1 MEGAVKAAIRVL
13 TLLVLLAGGT
23 AGAADTSG
31 LNPIDQTMGSPDAK
45 LTIIEYASLTCP
57 HCAHFHE
64 TMLPRMKAEWIDTGK
79 ARLIYR
85 DFPTSPQALAVGAA
99 MVDQCA
105 GNDRY
110 FGVLGLLF
118 QTQEKWVTAPNPL
131 AEIKRIVRV
140 AGITAADVDAC
151 LERQDLAGAIQARA
165 MEGNK
170 KYGID
175 STPSL
180 VIDGKLYPA
189 FESYE
194 KLDYALQDA
203 WRAVSKK

>member
-1 MEGAVKAAIRVL
+1 MKAAIRL
-13 TLLVLLAGGT
+13 FALFLLLAAGS
-23 AGAADTSG
+23 AGAADSVD
-31 LNPIDQTMGSPDAK
+31 LNPIDQVMGSPDAK

-64 TMLPRMKAEWIDTGK
+64 TMFPRMKAEWIDTGK

-85 DFPTSPQALAVGAA
+85 DFPTPPQALAVGAA
-99 MVDQCA
+99 MIDQCA
-105 GNDRY
+105 GKDRY

-118 QTQEKWVTAPNPL
+118 QTQEKWVGAPVPL
-131 AEIKRIVRV
+131 DEIKRIVRI
-140 AGITAADVDAC
+140 AGITPEQVDTC
-151 LERQDLAGAIQARA
+151 VKRQDLANAIQARA
-165 MEGNK
+165 LEGNK

-194 KLDYALQDA
+194 RLDHALEEA
-203 WRAVSKK
+203 WRAEKK

>member
-1 MEGAVKAAIRVL
+1 MKAAIRL
-13 TLLVLLAGGT
+13 FALFLLLAAGS
-23 AGAADTSG
+23 AGAADSVD
-31 LNPIDQTMGSPDAK
+31 LNPIDQVMGSPDAK

-64 TMLPRMKAEWIDTGK
+64 TMFPRMKAEWIDTGK

-85 DFPTSPQALAVGAA
+85 DFPTPPQALAVGAA
-99 MVDQCA
+99 MIDQCA
-105 GNDRY
+105 GKDRY

-118 QTQEKWVTAPNPL
+118 QTQEKWVGAPVPL
-131 AEIKRIVRV
+131 DEIKRIVRI
-140 AGITAADVDAC
+140 AGITPEQVDTC
-151 LERQDLAGAIQARA
+151 VKRQDLANAIQARA
-165 MEGNK
+165 LEGNK

-194 KLDYALQDA
+194 RLDHALEEA
-203 WRAVSKK
+203 WRAAKK

>member
-1 MEGAVKAAIRVL
+1 VKAAIRL
-13 TLLVLLAGGT
+13 FALFLLLAAGS
-23 AGAADTSG
+23 AGAADSVD
-31 LNPIDQTMGSPDAK
+31 LNPIDQVMGSPDAK

-64 TMLPRMKAEWIDTGK
+64 TMFPRMKAEWIDTGK

-85 DFPTSPQALAVGAA
+85 DFPTPPQALAVGAA
-99 MVDQCA
+99 MIDQCA
-105 GNDRY
+105 GKDRY

-118 QTQEKWVTAPNPL
+118 QTQEKWVGAPVPL
-131 AEIKRIVRV
+131 DEIKRIVRI
-140 AGITAADVDAC
+140 AGITPEQVDTC
-151 LERQDLAGAIQARA
+151 VKRQDLANAIQARA
-165 MEGNK
+165 LEGNK

-194 KLDYALQDA
+194 RLDHALEEA
-203 WRAVSKK
+203 WRAAKK